1 MSKEIAHAI
10 LDAARAGM
18 PITKGA
24 ITEALRATG
33 DIRTWS
39 LH

>member
-1 MSKEIAHAI
+1 MTKETAHAI

-18 PITKGA
+18 PITQGA
-24 ITEALRATG
+24 ITEALRVTG
-33 DIRTWS
+33 DLRTWS